1 MEQLLID
8 LKQRGDEDWLLGYD
22 SREFTRRAVE
32 LYLHLKQKSHLNT
45 PPKIILAERNP
56 IKFIAG
62 FIAAVAANCPVFLCN
77 PDWVEAEWQ
86 QVFELVQPD
95 LILGQEAENMSKL
108 FNSRGKLNER
118 FAGNTESLVKP
129 APTPITNYQLPITH
143 SPIVI
148 PTGGSSGKIRFAIHT
163 WETLIASVSGFK
175 QYFALKQVNSFCV
188 LPLYHVS
195 GLMQFIRSFTTGGL
209 LVILPFKALE
219 LGDKTDI
226 NPAEYFISLVP
237 TQLQRLL
244 QKESKWLSKFETVL
258 LGGAPAWAEL
268 LETARNYRIRLAP
281 TYGMTETASQIVTL
295 KPDDFLK
302 GNHSCG
308 QVLPHVNVTIRS
320 RKGEI
325 LATKNTGIITIQSK
339 SLFLGYYR
347 EKNQIETTFHPDD
360 LGYFDENGYLHIIG
374 RNSNKIVTGG
384 ENVFPSE
391 VEAAIQ
397 STNLVSDVC
406 VIGLPDRYWGQVV
419 TAIYIPKDPKLST
432 DILKTAIE
440 HKLCKFKRPKYWFP
454 VESLPR
460 NAQGKVNREKLKKLS
475 LGLIANASS

>member
-8 LKQRGDEDWLLGYD
+8 LKQRGDEDWLIGYD
-22 SREFTRRAVE
+22 SREFTQQAVE
-32 LYLHLKQKSHLNT
+32 LYLHLKEKSHRDA

-62 FIAAVAANCPVFLCN
+62 FIAATAANCPVFLCN
-77 PDWVEAEWQ
+77 PDWVESEWQ

-95 LILGQEAENMSKL
+95 LILGQEAQAQSKL
-108 FNSRGKLNER
+108 FGH
-118 FAGNTESLVKP
+118 SL
-129 APTPITNYQLPITH
+129 PITNYPLPITH
-143 SPIVI
+143 APIMI

-163 WETLIASVSGFK
+163 WETLIASLRGFK
-175 QYFALKQVNSFCV
+175 QYFDVKQVNSFCV

-195 GLMQFIRSFTTGGL
+195 GLMQFMRSFATGGR

-219 LGDKTDI
+219 LGNKTDI
-226 NPAEYFISLVP
+226 KPAEYFISLVP

-244 QKESKWLSKFETVL
+244 QQESKWLSEFATVL
-258 LGGAPAWAEL
+258 LGGAPAWTEL

-302 GNHSCG
+302 GNNSCG
-308 QVLPHVNVTIRS
+308 QVLPHVTVTICS
-320 RKGEI
+320 AKGEI
-325 LATKNTGIITIQSK
+325 LAPRNTGNIAIKSK
-339 SLFLGYYR
+339 SLFLGYYP
-347 EKNQIETTFHPDD
+347 EENQIKTTFQPDD
-360 LGYFDENGYLHIIG
+360 LGYFDEKGYLHIIG
-374 RNSNKIVTGG
+374 RNSNKIITGG

-397 STNLVSDVC
+397 STNLVIDVC
-406 VIGLPDRYWGQVV
+406 VIGLPDRHWGQVV
-419 TAIYIPKDPKLST
+419 TAIYIPKHPKVST
-432 DILKTAIE
+432 DILKTALE
-440 HKLCKFKRPKYWFP
+440 DKLCKFKRPKYWFP

-475 LGLIANASS
+475 MGLIANSSC

>member
-8 LKQRGDEDWLLGYD
+8 LKQRVDEDWLIGYD
-22 SREFTRRAVE
+22 SGEFTQQAVE
-32 LYLHLKQKSHLNT
+32 LYLHLKQKSHRDT

-56 IKFIAG
+56 IKFLAG
-62 FIAAVAANCPVFLCN
+62 FIAAVAVNCPIFLCN
-77 PDWVEAEWQ
+77 PDWVESEWQ

-95 LILGQEAENMSKL
+95 LILGQEAQAQSKL
-108 FNSRGKLNER
+108 LNCRGNFNEISRVSANWL
-118 FAGNTESLVKP
+118 LKP
-129 APTPITNYQLPITH
+129 TPLPITNYQLPITN
-143 SPIVI
+143 SPILI

-175 QYFALKQVNSFCV
+175 QYFDVKQVNSFCV

-195 GLMQFIRSFTTGGL
+195 GLMQFMRSFTTGGR

-219 LGDKTDI
+219 LGTTSNID
-226 NPAEYFISLVP
+226 PGEYFISLVP

-244 QKESKWLSKFETVL
+244 QHKSNWLAEFQTVL
-258 LGGAPAWAEL
+258 LGGAPAWTEL
-268 LETARNYRIRLAP
+268 LSTARKYRIRLAP

-295 KPDDFLK
+295 KPDDFLQ
-302 GNHSCG
+302 GNNSCG
-308 QVLPHVNVTIRS
+308 KVLPHAEVTICS
-320 RKGEI
+320 PKGEI
-325 LATKNTGIITIQSK
+325 LDTKNTGNIAIKSN
-339 SLFLGYYR
+339 SLFLGYYPQ
-347 EKNQIETTFHPDD
+347 EKNINTTFQPDD

-391 VEAAIQ
+391 VEAAIK
-397 STNLVSDVC
+397 STNLVIDVC
-406 VIGLPDRYWGQVV
+406 VIGLPDRHWGQVV
-419 TAIYIPKDPKLST
+419 TALYIPKHSKVST
-432 DILKTAIE
+432 DILKTALE

-475 LGLIANASS
+475 MGLIANGS